1 VKRASVHE
9 TAAGSIPL
17 MRPLLPDAQALLPY
31 LRRIDERR
39 HYTNFGPLVEE
50 LRDRLERAQG
60 QLDGKTVHGVLTGNA
75 TQGLELALAAMDLP
89 PSSKVVI
96 PALTF
101 PASATAVQ
109 RCGHLPV
116 AADVDTHTWLLTPDQ
131 LPEQPK
137 RQGIAAVMP
146 VSAFGMPQD
155 AQAWSEWS
163 ARTGV
168 LVLIDAAAAFGA
180 QKTAPGVMAVF
191 SLHATK
197 ALSCGEGGLVVT
209 RDAKQAQRLRAMT
222 NFGIGLAHTS
232 LASNAKMSEYH
243 AAIGLAHLAMWSEQV
258 QARRR
263 VLERYSHALGPV
275 LGTRLQ
281 LQQDTGLHAPSV
293 LPVRLESGALR
304 DRLEHQCQAQG
315 VQTRRWYQPLIHQ
328 HPALGPLELLSP
340 LVVAPSLAETLLGL
354 PFFPDLCD
362 ADMDRVV
369 ALVREVVNGP
379 MRT

>member
-1 VKRASVHE
+1 VKRATEHE
-9 TAAGSIPL
+9 AAMGSIPL

-60 QLDGKTVHGVLTGNA
+60 QLDGHAVHGVLTGNA
-75 TQGLELALAAMDLP
+75 TQGLELALGLLDLP
-89 PSSKVVI
+89 PGSRVAI

-101 PASATAVQ
+101 PASATAIQ
-109 RCGHLPV
+109 RCGHIPV
-116 AADVDTHTWLLTPDQ
+116 AVDVDANTWLLTPSQ
-131 LPEQPK
+131 LPDQPK
-137 RQGIAAVMP
+137 RHGIAAVMP

-168 LVLIDAAAAFGA
+168 PVLIDAAAAFGA

-197 ALSCGEGGLVVT
+197 VLSSGEGGLVLT
-209 RDAKQAQRLRAMT
+209 RDLKQAQRLRAMT
-222 NFGIGLAHTS
+222 NFGIGLAHAS

-243 AAIGLAHLAMWSEQV
+243 AAIGLAHLEMWPEQV

-263 VLERYSHALGPV
+263 VLHRYHHALGPAV
-275 LGTRLQ
+275 GRLLT

-293 LPVRLESGALR
+293 LPVRLASGALR
-304 DRLEHQCQAQG
+304 DRLESRCTADG

-328 HPALGPLELLSP
+328 HPALGPVDLLD
-340 LVVAPSLAETLLGL
+340 SLAVAQSLAVTLLGL
-354 PFFPDLCD
+354 PFFPDLGD
-362 ADMDRVV
+362 DQMDRVV
-369 ALVREVVNGP
+369 DLVLNLP
-379 MRT
+379 PP